1 MKRFSIFILIGAIAS
16 ALFLGEN
23 LVFAQSNLNS
33 DFRSISSDKYEPI
46 GDPDMGYPQM
56 AIRTN
61 RTPQRTDLESV
72 IRRANQVADQYP
84 IEDKKNRAKAVTE
97 ELTEIFGGGGF
108 GHTWIIFFKSAKPGN
123 YTSYGYHAG
132 YGFVKDGQGGGRN
145 DSPERKFHVE
155 RIIPIKNTNA
165 FPDQLEQTIIPKLN
179 KYSVEIAEL
188 MDIPVSNPDVGA
200 YTPIT
205 NCSWFAGNL
214 WNYATGDNLVF
225 EQDFNGADYADRWGM
240 PFLKSIKKIADP
252 GMVAE
257 SIAR

>member
-1 MKRFSIFILIGAIAS
+1 M
-16 ALFLGEN
+16 
-23 LVFAQSNLNS
+23 
-33 DFRSISSDKYEPI
+33 
-46 GDPDMGYPQM
+46 
-56 AIRTN
+56 
-61 RTPQRTDLESV
+61 
-72 IRRANQVADQYP
+72 
-84 IEDKKNRAKAVTE
+84 
-97 ELTEIFGGGGF
+97 
-108 GHTWIIFFKSAKPGN
+108 
-123 YTSYGYHAG
+123 
-132 YGFVKDGQGGGRN
+132 KDGQGGGRN

-214 WNYATGDNLVF
+214 WNYATGDSLVF

-240 PFLKSIKKIADP
+240 PFLRYIKKIADP

-257 SIAR
+257 SIGR